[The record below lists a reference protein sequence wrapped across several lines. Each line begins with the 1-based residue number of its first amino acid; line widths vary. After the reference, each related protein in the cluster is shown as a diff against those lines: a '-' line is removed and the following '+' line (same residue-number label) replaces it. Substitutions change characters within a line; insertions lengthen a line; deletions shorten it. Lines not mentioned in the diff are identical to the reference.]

1 MGGKKARA
9 VVPLSSLAPA
19 PQPEGGY
26 PPRRK
31 RRKSSHAS
39 LLRRGMSQSLSAR
52 VGRLGR
58 RRARGNHPRPVSG
71 LASGHGH
78 GTGICSVCGWV
89 MCHISSRSSHGHQA
103 IQRSRNFLLVAFSY
117 VSRMSMDV
125 TYHVTSRGGLELGG
139 FAGLDSGHDS

>member
-1 MGGKKARA
+1 MGKKARA
-9 VVPLSSLAPA
+9 AVPMSSPAPA
-19 PQPEGGY
+19 QQPEGRC

-31 RRKSSHAS
+31 EEKSSHAS
-39 LLRRGMSQSLSAR
+39 LLRRGISQSLSAR

-71 LASGHGH
+71 IASGHGH
-78 GTGICSVCGWV
+78 GKGICSVCRWV

-103 IQRSRNFLLVAFSY
+103 IQRSRIFFLVAFSY

-125 TYHVTSRGGLELGG
+125 TYHVTSRGDLELGG